1 MNVYIYM
8 YMSIHHLFHFV
19 VDCVLPTHPSL
30 MYRMVSICLYEIH
43 AHWRWLLLD
52 SPYLYFID
60 FIYRNTYSYIDSY
73 THTSATPKLEV
84 VVAITQPTLLI
95 FKSCYFSIFSF
106 ILSGWVRLIDSVC
119 MYLYDECVCV
129 CVCRCCHLCTIPPS
143 RLLYVHYTFL
153 PSTTRGNN
161 ISLFHFDGIISHHE
175 NDDSF
180 LHRMWYGWS

>member
-1 MNVYIYM
+1 MRIDG
-8 YMSIHHLFHFV
+8 SCCWI
-19 VDCVLPTHPSL
+19 
-30 MYRMVSICLYEIH
+30 
-43 AHWRWLLLD
+43 AHTIL
-52 SPYLYFID
+52 
-60 FIYRNTYSYIDSY
+60 SY
-73 THTSATPKLEV
+73 TYTSATPKLEV

-119 MYLYDECVCV
+119 ICMMSV

-143 RLLYVHYTFL
+143 RLLCVHYTFF

-161 ISLFHFDGIISHHE
+161 ISLFHFDGISHHD

-180 LHRMWYGWS
+180 LHRT